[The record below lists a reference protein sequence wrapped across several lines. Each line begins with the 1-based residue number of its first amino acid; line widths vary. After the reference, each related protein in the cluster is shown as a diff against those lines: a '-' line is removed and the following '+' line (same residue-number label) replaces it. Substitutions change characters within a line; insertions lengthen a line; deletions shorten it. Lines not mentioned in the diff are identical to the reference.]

1 MTSLEQ
7 DTFPICDLLWD
18 QVAFVI
24 GILIMKVKTVWTL
37 GSNDPENTTHFA
49 EISQWWTN
57 LKEQKITWRQ
67 RLLDQ
72 TQDVSDLNWD
82 SQRFDEVF
90 TVMHPEVRG
99 ITLYWQKPDSPQER
113 NITAEKLELDSL
125 RQQLYIFP
133 QSQKKLVIRVELPEV
148 TYQTIK
154 LEEPLWHYSD
164 SGEST
169 VLRIRDEKQQLEVQ
183 VNLSPESLNQ
193 LKQQLP

>member
-1 MTSLEQ
+1 
-7 DTFPICDLLWD
+7 
-18 QVAFVI
+18 
-24 GILIMKVKTVWTL
+24 MKVKTVWTL